1 MGYDEPREQSPTSDD
16 PPALTQRDRDE
27 QQIAKDL
34 EDILQSL
41 KGSAARGKLKD
52 EGDMELL
59 KSSRLQAITLSKR
72 IAKKNSH
79 QRNIEN
85 KFP

>member
-16 PPALTQRDRDE
+16 LPALTQRDE
-27 QQIAKDL
+27 QQIAKNL